1 MSEGHASQDRQH
13 HDLVAPYYDELV
25 NEPRKVLSDR
35 IFGRIASLLPASG
48 RGRMLDL
55 GAGTGQMTVRL
66 GSRYREVVLV
76 DHSEGMLRRA
86 RENTTRMPQ
95 TVTIIQADALKF
107 LECTDRR
114 FDLIAAVGFLHH
126 LESPELRAVLAHMRR
141 LLSPGGQVV
150 IAEPV
155 QITASEPFLV
165 RAWNRPTIPKL
176 RKYVDL
182 APAPEEE
189 FLHLDRFRAAAMAA
203 GYSFQFERRAW
214 ELYARFRGS
223 LIDRFGIALIDT
235 ICHSNGFVWF
245 ALMKGSG

>member
-1 MSEGHASQDRQH
+1 
-13 HDLVAPYYDELV
+13 
-25 NEPRKVLSDR
+25 
-35 IFGRIASLLPASG
+35 
-48 RGRMLDL
+48 MLDL
-55 GAGTGQMTVRL
+55 GAGTGQMAVRF
-66 GSRYREVVLV
+66 GSGYREIVLV

-86 RENTTRMPQ
+86 KENTARMERV
-95 TVTIIQADALKF
+95 VTIVQADALKF

-141 LLSPGGQVV
+141 VLSPGGQVV

-155 QITASEPFLV
+155 QVTASEPLLV

-176 RKYVDL
+176 RRYVDL

-189 FLHLDRFRAAAMAA
+189 LLHLDRFRVAAKDA

-223 LIDRFGIALIDT
+223 PIDRIGIALIDT
-235 ICHSNGFVWF
+235 LCHSNGFVWF
-245 ALMKGSG
+245 AVMKGSG